1 MDNENKDNKSSF
13 LLKIES
19 IRKKSHAFSIF
30 LKSND
35 IIVAVNN
42 ELFTHGENALN
53 DELREIQKI
62 NGKIIITIFR
72 DNIFYDVIVRR
83 SLGCKFI
90 STSQSENE
98 EIQSNFS
105 KKKNL

>member
-1 MDNENKDNKSSF
+1 MDNENKDNKSGF

-42 ELFTHGENALN
+42 ELFTHGEMLLMMN
-53 DELREIQKI
+53 
-62 NGKIIITIFR
+62 
-72 DNIFYDVIVRR
+72 
-83 SLGCKFI
+83 
-90 STSQSENE
+90 
-98 EIQSNFS
+98 
-105 KKKNL
+105 